1 VHAAGG
7 AIETVGSDAVIKDSW
22 FFDNV
27 SGGSNPK
34 VGGGAIFASL
44 GSLTVIGSDFRG
56 NKGPSGGAIFR
67 STGPVTIDSST
78 FTSNSAQPGYGG
90 ALFVNTTDGLISGST
105 FKLNHAQ
112 ADGGAIEIVGDPT
125 IKDTVIDSNTTS
137 GAGGGIYAPGVT
149 LHLIGTS
156 VLRNSAKLGGG
167 GIYFTGSLSL
177 AATLFAGNKP
187 DNCVPTIAGC

>member
-1 VHAAGG
+1 
-7 AIETVGSDAVIKDSW
+7 
-22 FFDNV
+22 
-27 SGGSNPK
+27 
-34 VGGGAIFASL
+34 
-44 GSLTVIGSDFRG
+44 
-56 NKGPSGGAIFR
+56 
-67 STGPVTIDSST
+67 
-78 FTSNSAQPGYGG
+78 
-90 ALFVNTTDGLISGST
+90 LFVNTTDGLISGST